1 MLQYT
6 AIFINLA
13 SCRAL
18 HLLHENPA
26 VYQELEKELIET
38 FPDRTHSILHAEVK
52 DLPYLNA
59 TIWEVMRLR
68 TVAGGSQRRIP
79 PGGTVLC
86 GVRIPE
92 GVSFAYYSELE
103 AHILIIVYCQY
114 EVGSSTIAVHLSPEI
129 YGEDA
134 EIFRPA
140 RWLEADPEQLNQM
153 RQSFLGFSMG
163 TRSCIGQKY
172 VIGDCLIHH

>member
-1 MLQYT
+1 MLQYI

-26 VYQELEKELIET
+26 VCQELEKELIET
-38 FPDRTHSILHAEVK
+38 FPDRAHSILHAEVK
-52 DLPYLNA
+52 NLPYLNA

-68 TVAGGSQRRIP
+68 HVTAGSLRRTP

-86 GVRIPE
+86 GVHIPG
-92 GVSFAYYSELE
+92 GVSLFFQHDE
-103 AHILIIVYCQY
+103 ILLTMHFQY
-114 EVGSSTIAVHLSPEI
+114 DICSSIMTVHLSKEI

-134 EIFRPA
+134 ELFRPA
-140 RWLEADPEQLNQM
+140 RWLEAEPEQLKRM

-172 VIGDCLIHH
+172 VIGDCLIHY